1 MRSSGHW
8 FDDPHGLWLLT
19 ALAPLVALYLL
30 KVRRQRVRVSS
41 IRLWR
46 AAGHELLARHPL
58 RRLLPEIPLLLEA
71 TAVVLSAVAIAGP
84 SCGRMDARADHVVFV
99 VDVGVSMGARDG
111 AANRLDTARRAV
123 TRELKALGE
132 GAEAM
137 ILAAAH
143 EPRATTG
150 FERDLRRLDAAARS
164 LEVREEPADLGAA
177 IALARSRLAA
187 LGGTR
192 SIVVITDP
200 GGEVPAAAEVPIR
213 VVRVGAPADNVAIL
227 RVDLRRAKEPGT
239 GRERAT
245 ALALLANFGKSTE
258 ERFVSLRR
266 RDQREPIASRR
277 VQLPPGDHVPVTL
290 AFDVAEPDTG
300 TGVVVELS
308 PEDALSADDRA
319 VALVPPGPKLPVV
332 VSPPRAD
339 PWLRRALSADPAV
352 DLVEVE
358 KDAIGSDRIPAGA
371 LVVTVGFC
379 PAAAPAGDL
388 LVVNPPEGACLGLP
402 VGERVAHPLVTSW
415 SDRDARLRFV
425 SPGELRVGAARRVG
439 VSPRAALVTAQDTAL
454 VADLGLTGRNGTLVA
469 FDLADSTWPLQAS
482 FVLFVRNV
490 TEAARTARALRVSTP
505 AHTGDILRLPLRDA
519 SGELVLRGPEGDTEL
534 RVTEGVAVAAPPAR
548 TGFHDAISKRTGR
561 AVATAAVNL
570 ASPEESDL
578 RRVPKEGAAVDVSP
592 RGAAAPLPR
601 ASFLVALA
609 ALLAITGEA
618 LWLTRG
624 RHLARALTPAAK
636 TLLVGLVTSTTL
648 LVGYALLVRSGVIA
662 DRLLRLEHPLA
673 ALSVLV
679 PMAIL
684 TAGIRRGRTSGGRET
699 AVKALLGLA
708 ALTAALAAADPH
720 LGTALD
726 RMALLVAVDR
736 SRSTDLVPDVASRT
750 AFEVTAATRG
760 MRADDRIGVV
770 AFGSDA
776 ALEEPLRARADPRP
790 PQRTFVGRDATD
802 LAAGIRRALAEA
814 PADAATRIVV
824 VSDGAATRGD
834 TTGAALAATLAGIPV
849 DVVPL
854 EPRAVPSV
862 RVEAVR
868 APTTADVGET
878 LDLRVTTRSTSDAEV
893 RVELSLDGEVRKVG
907 TQRIVAGE
915 DVFWIRE
922 QATEAGLHRYDVRL
936 VAGGSA
942 EDALPDD
949 NQGTAFV
956 QVLGRSRALVLEGD
970 AAGGDALREALSA
983 AAFDVDMASATQAPA
998 SVDALARYD
1007 LVVLSDIPAHDF
1019 SADQLADFGAHVE
1032 RLGGGLLLLGGDR
1045 SLGPGGYA
1053 RTPVE
1058 DVSPVTFEIRNE
1070 RRRARLSEVIAID
1083 TSGSMAAAAGGRT
1096 KLELANEAAARS
1108 ASLLGSMDRLG
1119 VAHVDTAVR
1128 WTLPLSN
1135 VTDPVAIGRKI
1146 RAVSPGGG
1154 GIYVDLTLEAAYAA
1168 LEREAVDLKHLLL
1181 FADGG
1186 DAEERERAPG
1196 LADRALA
1203 RGITTSVVALGRG
1216 HDVAGLEALSR
1227 RGKGRFYLIE
1237 DAGRLPAVFA
1247 QETTIAAGNSIE
1259 EVDFRPA
1266 PGAPIPATRGIDFAE
1281 APPLHGYVV
1290 TQPKP
1295 RAEVALRAPEGDPLL
1310 ATWSVGVGR
1319 SAAFT
1324 SDFKGR
1330 WGAAWT
1336 HWPSGAR
1343 LFAQLG
1349 RHLARGVR
1357 DALVELESSA
1367 RGGALLV
1374 RASAA
1379 RDDGAADSSRALAAR
1394 ISGPGGFARTVP
1406 LSPDG
1411 PGSYAATVPLSRA
1424 GAYVTAVTDETT
1436 SALVGTTSAVLSIG
1450 EELEP
1455 RGADPAELRRVAR
1468 LTGGRVRTG
1477 LAGIFEDRPEPR
1489 RAYRSLLP
1497 LLMLASALSLVGS
1510 AGARRLSFPVPQWLA
1525 RRRRRPIASPHAPPK
1540 TPAATEPHPA
1550 AEPDL
1555 RAHPGDDAVDDVTRP
1570 EPTPPT
1576 TTAEVLLERRRR
1588 RE

>member
-1 MRSSGHW
+1 MPSSGHW

-30 KVRRQRVRVSS
+30 KVRRQRLRVSS
-41 IRLWR
+41 TRLWE
-46 AAGHELLARHPL
+46 AAGRELLARHPL
-58 RRLLPEIPLLLEA
+58 RRLLPEVPLLLEA
-71 TAVVLSAVAIAGP
+71 AAVVLSAVAIAGP

-99 VDVGVSMGARDG
+99 VDVGASMGARDG
-111 AANRLDTARRAV
+111 TATRLDTARQAV
-123 TRELKALGE
+123 ARELRALGE

-150 FERDLRRLDAAARS
+150 FERDQRRLDAAARS
-164 LEVREEPADLGAA
+164 LGVREEPADLGAA
-177 IALARSRLAA
+177 IALARSRLSP

-192 SIVVITDP
+192 SIVVVTDS

-227 RVDLRRAKEPGT
+227 RVDLRRAPEPGT

-245 ALALLANFGKSTE
+245 ALALVSNFGKSTE

-266 RDQREPIASRR
+266 RDQREPVASRR
-277 VQLPPGDHVPVTL
+277 VQLPPGDRVPVTL
-290 AFDVAEPDTG
+290 AFDVAESDTG
-300 TGVVVELS
+300 SGVVVELS
-308 PEDALSADDRA
+308 PGDALPTDDRA
-319 VALVPPGPKLPVV
+319 VALVPPGPRLPVV
-332 VSPPRAD
+332 LSPPRAD

-352 DLVEVE
+352 DLLEIE
-358 KDAIGSDRIPAGA
+358 KDAVGTERVPPGA
-371 LVVTVGFC
+371 LIVTVGFC
-379 PAAAPAGDL
+379 PGSAPAGDL
-388 LVVNPPEGACLGLP
+388 LVVNPPEGACLGVP
-402 VGERVAHPLVTSW
+402 VGERVARPLVTSW

-425 SPGELRVGAARRVG
+425 SPGELRVAAARRIA
-439 VSPRAALVTAQDTAL
+439 VSPRASLVTAQSTAL
-454 VADLGLTGRNGTLVA
+454 VADLGLVGQNGTLVA

-490 TEAARTARALRVSTP
+490 TEAARTARARRVSTP
-505 AHTGDILRLPLRDA
+505 QSAGDILRLPLGDA
-519 SGELVLRGPEGDTEL
+519 SGELVLRGPSGDTEL
-534 RVTEGVAVAAPPAR
+534 RVTDGVAVAAPPAR
-548 TGFHDAISKRTGR
+548 AGFHDAISKQTGR
-561 AVATAAVNL
+561 VVATAAVNL
-570 ASPEESDL
+570 QSPEESDL
-578 RRVPKEGAAVDVSP
+578 RRVPREGTPGDASS
-592 RGAAAPLPR
+592 RGAAAPPPR

-618 LWLTRG
+618 LWLTGG
-624 RHLARALTPAAK
+624 RHLAGTLSPASK
-636 TLLVGLVTSTTL
+636 TLLAGLFAATIS
-648 LVGYALLVRSGVIA
+648 LVGYALLVRWGIVA
-662 DRLLRLEHPLA
+662 DRVLRLEHPLA
-673 ALSVLV
+673 ALSVLA
-679 PMAIL
+679 PMGIL
-684 TAGIRRGRTSGGRET
+684 IARVRRGRTSGGRDT
-699 AVKALLGLA
+699 AVKALVGVA

-720 LGTALD
+720 FGSALD
-726 RMALLVAVDR
+726 RMALIVAVDR
-736 SRSTDLVPDVASRT
+736 SRSTDLVPDALART
-750 AFEVTAATRG
+750 AGEVTAAALG
-760 MRADDRIGVV
+760 MRPEDLIAVV

-790 PQRTFVGRDATD
+790 PQRAFVGRDATD

-854 EPRAVPSV
+854 EPRAVPNV

-868 APTTADVGET
+868 APTTADAGET
-878 LDLRVTTRSTSDAEV
+878 LDLRVTTHSTSDAEV
-893 RVELSLDGEVRKVG
+893 RVELSLDGEIRRTG
-907 TQRIVAGE
+907 TQRIHSGE
-915 DVFWIRE
+915 DVFWLRE
-922 QATEAGLHRYDVRL
+922 QTTEAGLHRYEVRL
-936 VAGGSA
+936 SAASGA

-970 AAGGDALREALSA
+970 PGGADALRGALSA
-983 AAFDVDMASATQAPA
+983 AAFDVDVASATQAPT

-1007 LVVLSDIPAHDF
+1007 LVVLSDVPAHDF
-1019 SADQLADFGAHVE
+1019 SADQLVDFGAHVE

-1058 DVSPVTFEIRNE
+1058 DVSPVSFEIRNE

-1083 TSGSMAAAAGGRT
+1083 YSGSMAAAAGGRT

-1108 ASLLGSMDRLG
+1108 ASLLGSTDRLG

-1128 WTLPLSN
+1128 WTVPLSP
-1135 VTDPVAIGRKI
+1135 VQDSVAIGRKI
-1146 RAVSPGGG
+1146 RAVGPGGG
-1154 GIYVDLTLEAAYAA
+1154 GIYVDLTLEATYAA
-1168 LEREAVDLKHLLL
+1168 LEREAAELKHLLL

-1186 DAEERERAPG
+1186 DAEERERAPA

-1259 EVDFRPA
+1259 EVDFRPT

-1295 RAEVALRAPEGDPLL
+1295 RAEVALRAPQGDPLL

-1336 HWPSGAR
+1336 HWPSAPR

-1349 RHLARGVR
+1349 RHLARGAR

-1374 RASAA
+1374 RASAV
-1379 RDDGAADSSRALAAR
+1379 RDDGAADSTRTLAAR

-1406 LSPDG
+1406 LSPEG

-1436 SALVGTTSAVLSIG
+1436 SVLVGTTSAVLPLG

-1455 RGADPAELRRVAR
+1455 RGADPGELRRVAR
-1468 LTGGRVRTG
+1468 VTGGRVRTG

-1489 RAYRSLLP
+1489 RAFRSILP

-1510 AGARRLSFPVPQWLA
+1510 AGARRLSFPVPRWRA
-1525 RRRRRPIASPHAPPK
+1525 RRRRRPVATPHTPPE
-1540 TPAATEPHPA
+1540 TAAETEPSPAADLPA
-1550 AEPDL
+1550 PAEV
-1555 RAHPGDDAVDDVTRP
+1555 DAVDDVTGPKPARP
-1570 EPTPPT
+1570 A